1 MQFNDQF
8 QYVKRNMGK
17 NRLRLFMTVLATT
30 MGCAFLIVLASVGF
44 GLQNSIV
51 DEFMQHQ
58 LMNEISIYG
67 REEDEDWKAVEESD
81 IEEIHQLEHIKAIV
95 TRSNVQYPV
104 DVSIDSYSG
113 EMTTRLT
120 NFEEEEKSGF
130 SLADGRFPEQENEI
144 IVGYHTHEM
153 LYDSDENEEPTS
165 YQSSVLNE
173 TVTITVYDWEE
184 DIRYEEKFVI
194 VGIGAEPEQEW
205 RHDSSVYISD
215 SISEKEILLSEEI
228 DGEVYSYGLDQVS
241 VYATDAQQVEGL
253 SNSLKDKGF
262 IIDSVS
268 ERINGM
274 SLFFTALKTGLII
287 VGTVAVVIAS
297 IGIFNTM
304 TMAVTERTQEIGIMK
319 AIGADP
325 TVIRRLFLMESAII
339 GVLGVVIGVIISY
352 AISFAVNWIIPRV
365 LVEVTETPE
374 FMDVTFSAIPIQ
386 LVAIAAFI
394 SLSVAIVSGI
404 RPAKKATKIH
414 VLSAL
419 RREA

>member
-44 GLQNSIV
+44 GLQDSIV
-51 DEFMQHQ
+51 DEMMQHQ
-58 LMNEISIYG
+58 IMNEISIYG
-67 REEDEDWKAVEESD
+67 REEGEDWKEVEESD
-81 IEEIHQLEHIKAIV
+81 IEEIRQLEHIQAIV
-95 TRSNVQYPV
+95 TRSHVRYPV
-104 DVSIDSYSG
+104 EISVGSYSG
-113 EMTTRLT
+113 SVTTQLT
-120 NFEEEEKSGF
+120 NLEEEEKSGY
-130 SLADGRFPEQENEI
+130 SLLDGRFPEQENEI
-144 IVGYHTHEM
+144 IVGYHTNEI

-165 YQSSVLNE
+165 YQGSLLNE
-173 TVTITVYDWEE
+173 TVTLTVYDWEE
-184 DIRYEEKFVI
+184 DIRYEEEFVI

-205 RHDSSVYISD
+205 RHDSSVF
-215 SISEKEILLSEEI
+215 ISESMSGREILLSEEI
-228 DGEVYSYGLDQVS
+228 DGEVYSYELDVIS

-262 IIDSVS
+262 MIDSVS
-268 ERINGM
+268 ERIDGM

-339 GVLGVVIGVIISY
+339 GLLGVVIGVILSY

-394 SLSVAIVSGI
+394 SMTVAIVSGI

>member
-339 GVLGVVIGVIISY
+339 GILGVVIGVIISY